1 MPPFVVKP
9 KAYRLVFQDPDLA
22 GLEVTARSLNTGQF
36 LEFQAAQLEQA
47 RGGAAAEP
55 ATQKM
60 LEMLSAAIIS
70 WNAETEEGEK
80 IPFTM
85 DGLRTLEFDFAMT
98 IIGAWT
104 NAINGVSAPL
114 SESSTGGSPSLVESI
129 PMDVPSASLV
139 S

>member
-1 MPPFVVKP
+1 MPRFVVKP
-9 KAYRLVFQDPDLA
+9 KAYRLVFQDADLA

-36 LEFQAAQLEQA
+36 LEFQTARLEQA

-70 WNAETEEGEK
+70 WNADTEDGVP

-85 DGLRTLEFDFAMT
+85 DGLRSLELDFTMT
-98 IIGAWT
+98 IINAWQE
-104 NAINGVSAPL
+104 AINGVSVPL
-114 SESSTGGSPSLVESI
+114 SGPSSGGSPSLEASI
-129 PMDVPSASLV
+129 PVDVPSASLT

>member
-9 KAYRLVFQDPDLA
+9 KAYRLVFKDAELA

-36 LEFQAAQLEQA
+36 LEFQAARLEQA
-47 RGGAAAEP
+47 RGGVAAEP

-60 LEMLSAAIIS
+60 LEMLSASIIS
-70 WNAETEEGEK
+70 WNAETEDEVP

-85 DGLRTLEFDFAMT
+85 DGLRSLELDFTMA
-98 IIGAWT
+98 IIDAWT
-104 NAINGVSAPL
+104 GAINGVSGPL
-114 SESSTGGSPSLVESI
+114 SETSSGGSPSLEGSI
-129 PMDVPSASLV
+129 PMDVPSASPV